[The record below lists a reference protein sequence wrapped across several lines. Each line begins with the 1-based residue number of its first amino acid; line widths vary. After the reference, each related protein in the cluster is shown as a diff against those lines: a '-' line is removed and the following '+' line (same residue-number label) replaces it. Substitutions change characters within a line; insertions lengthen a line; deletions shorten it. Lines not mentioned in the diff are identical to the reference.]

1 MTLVCFA
8 LPFESVSFEKCVRPE
23 LAVRVVHT
31 GMGSEKA
38 VPRLK
43 AAINQYR
50 PSRIIL
56 SGFAGALHPDWRAG
70 DLVIARN
77 LSSGEW
83 LERIGEVALAPGVRI
98 GELFTAG
105 EVIDSPRA
113 KAGLRAR
120 TGADAVDM
128 ESAAL
133 HRAAT
138 DAGIPVLTVRSISD
152 DAHSDLVVPAVLL
165 AGAAEHG
172 VAGTTRLIAWVLSHP
187 SKWVD
192 FSRFVRNSKR
202 AQLALS
208 RVAQF
213 V

>member
-133 HRAAT
+133 HRTAT
-138 DAGIPVLTVRSISD
+138 DAGIPLLTIRSISD

-202 AQLALS
+202 AQFALS
-208 RVAQF
+208 RVVQF